1 MIIDGNDGIAT
12 AAKGGTSFMTL
23 SRDSNKMFYTNNS
36 VTTIAMEAA
45 NSERIRQLKL
55 TAKWSADNN
64 EKKQAI
70 SQLINY
76 GDMALPAIQE
86 VLNIT
91 VYDDVKQACVEAIR
105 SLGGA
110 AQKKKQATDINAR
123 AINRT
128 KTGRKAI
135 GKNTK
140 KKSRKGKKLAARA

>member
-1 MIIDGNDGIAT
+1 
-12 AAKGGTSFMTL
+12 
-23 SRDSNKMFYTNNS
+23 
-36 VTTIAMEAA
+36 MEAA

-86 VLNIT
+86 VLTIT
-91 VYDDVKQACVEAIR
+91 VYDDVKQACIEAIR

-110 AQKKKQATDINAR
+110 AQKKRQARDINAR

-128 KTGRKAI
+128 KTGRKAK
-135 GKNTK
+135 GSNTK
-140 KKSRKGKKLAARA
+140 KNAKKAKKLAARA

>member
-1 MIIDGNDGIAT
+1 
-12 AAKGGTSFMTL
+12 
-23 SRDSNKMFYTNNS
+23 
-36 VTTIAMEAA
+36 MEAA
-45 NSERIRQLKL
+45 DSERIRQLKL

-91 VYDDVKQACVEAIR
+91 VYDDVKQACIEAIR

-140 KKSRKGKKLAARA
+140 KKSKKAKKLAARV

>member
-1 MIIDGNDGIAT
+1 
-12 AAKGGTSFMTL
+12 
-23 SRDSNKMFYTNNS
+23 
-36 VTTIAMEAA
+36 MEAA

-86 VLNIT
+86 VLTIT
-91 VYDDVKQACVEAIR
+91 VYDDVKQACIEAIR

-110 AQKKKQATDINAR
+110 ALKNKPATVINAH

-128 KTGRKAI
+128 KTRKTKGNNTKRKA
-135 GKNTK
+135 K
-140 KKSRKGKKLAARA
+140 KARKLAARA

>member
-1 MIIDGNDGIAT
+1 
-12 AAKGGTSFMTL
+12 
-23 SRDSNKMFYTNNS
+23 
-36 VTTIAMEAA
+36 MEAA

-91 VYDDVKQACVEAIR
+91 VYDDVKQACIEAIR

-110 AQKKKQATDINAR
+110 AQKKQPTDINAR

-128 KTGRKAI
+128 KIGREAK

-140 KKSRKGKKLAARA
+140 KKAKKAKKLAARA